1 MIPVYQTIFDGAI
14 TPITAQM
21 QAMIGPMCAAM
32 QPIGLALIGIWLV
45 FALWDLAMQAKTVMQ
60 IGKQMFTAA
69 LFYSMLWVGQYTQ
82 YITNLFLQDIPN
94 TISAALGGN
103 ATPVAQLDQLLTQA
117 SQQAMRTYEAV
128 PAYSFK
134 VIALSI
140 GVLVFLV
147 VALVCVTY
155 MFIVMTV
162 AAVVS
167 MLTLTVGPVF
177 IAAATIPY
185 TRKFA
190 SGWLSVMVGGVV
202 TQLLAVALIRLLTGA
217 SNALMARLAVSVQ
230 ASGSNSIG
238 MLWGLASLGILL
250 FVFMHVTKK
259 IPELAQTIGGGIYH
273 GSNSAMA
280 ATLGA
285 ATAAGAAAVGAV
297 AGGVGGGIGGAVAG
311 ARATGTASGGV
322 LGMVSGAASGAAQ
335 GAGRGFRYAAPAAAS
350 LSRRRR

>member
-280 ATLGA
+280 ATFGA
-285 ATAAGAAAVGAV
+285 AAAAGAAAMGAV
-297 AGGVGGGIGGAVAG
+297 AGGVGGGIGGVVAG
-311 ARATGTASGGV
+311 ARATGTAGGGV